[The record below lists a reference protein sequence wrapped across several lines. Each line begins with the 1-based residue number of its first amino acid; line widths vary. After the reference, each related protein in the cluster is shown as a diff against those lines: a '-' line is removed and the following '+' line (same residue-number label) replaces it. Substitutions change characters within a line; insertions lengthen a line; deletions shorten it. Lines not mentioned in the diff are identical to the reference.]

1 MPLPDAEIP
10 RWRGINHLAL
20 IATDTD
26 ATDTD
31 ATDMDSTVR
40 FYLGVLGARLVA
52 DLGNASFRLS

>member
-20 IATDTD
+20 I